1 MWLLFWIANIV
12 DNIIWDPT
20 SGIKVKIRV
29 EVMAEEEGN
38 ASWIEKFEGKKFKGA
53 FLYFT

>member
-1 MWLLFWIANIV
+1 MIFSFKEKGFSCSCVWLLFWIANIV
-12 DNIIWDPT
+12 DNISWDPT

-38 ASWIEKFEGKKFKGA
+38 A
-53 FLYFT
+53 L